1 MSDGE
6 DYFTEDLILGWRKRN
21 LAALAARQVLD
32 GEDSFTNDLL
42 RNFGEDRRA
51 ALASERTS
59 AASAAHVPR
68 PTALHGPRPAVA
80 PHRPQRQG
88 PRKTPAAAAQGPGP
102 TARRGPST
110 PPRPRPAAPADPQL
124 ASPAADKASAPAA
137 RVAFA
142 TLAAEIEGGAAG
154 AAGAGAPAAEAAR
167 GASVAPKGAL
177 LADDRLTMDIAT
189 TISVWPSQGMLDMLD
204 KDEHMRVWALREGPA
219 LDALE
224 DATSVVEQRIQDIG
238 CAVYKIGIAMDP
250 IQRFKGFSWSY
261 IYEGYEEMLLLV
273 ASTATQCRILER
285 LLIERFK
292 GRQGCQNEAPGG
304 EGMRDSTNLCFVYAV
319 FCDGGTG
326 RAWVL
331 SGRKAK
337 RPRAREDVRTSIG

>member
-6 DYFTEDLILGWRKRN
+6 DSFTEDLFLGWRQLN

-32 GEDSFTNDLL
+32 GEDLL
-42 RNFGEDRRA
+42 RRSSRSDFAMPRNFGEDRRA

-59 AASAAHVPR
+59 AASAALVPR
-68 PTALHGPRPAVA
+68 PTAAKTRARPA
-80 PHRPQRQG
+80 QG
-88 PRKTPAAAAQGPGP
+88 PRKTPAAAAQGPGF

-110 PPRPRPAAPADPQL
+110 PPRPRPAAPAELRQ

-250 IQRFKGFSWSY
+250 IQRFKGYSWSY

-326 RAWVL
+326 RAWGL
-331 SGRKAK
+331 SARKAK
-337 RPRAREDVRTSIG
+337 RPRAREAVSTSIG

>member
-1 MSDGE
+1 M
-6 DYFTEDLILGWRKRN
+6 
-21 LAALAARQVLD
+21 
-32 GEDSFTNDLL
+32 
-42 RNFGEDRRA
+42 
-51 ALASERTS
+51 
-59 AASAAHVPR
+59 
-68 PTALHGPRPAVA
+68 
-80 PHRPQRQG
+80 
-88 PRKTPAAAAQGPGP
+88 
-102 TARRGPST
+102 
-110 PPRPRPAAPADPQL
+110 
-124 ASPAADKASAPAA
+124 
-137 RVAFA
+137 AFA
-142 TLAAEIEGGAAG
+142 TLAAEIGGGAAG

-189 TISVWPSQGMLDMLD
+189 TIPSVWPSQGMLDMLD

-238 CAVYKIGIAMDP
+238 CAVAKIGSARDP

-326 RAWVL
+326 RAWGL
-331 SGRKAK
+331 SARKAK
-337 RPRAREDVRTSIG
+337 RPRAREAVSTSIG